1 MAAQMMEDSQTVYLS
16 IHAHGIMP
24 TFPKLLSVWRA
35 MLYGA
40 EAEYTML
47 LGGPINRNYNETTM
61 KPERALKE
69 EVRWTEVKLQF
80 SSGVMILL
88 DFATLDADQVMESEI
103 KAAKEMMV

>member
-16 IHAHGIMP
+16 IHAYGIMP

-35 MLYGA
+35 MLYGV

-47 LGGPINRNYNETTM
+47 PITPRVLGAQRGVYQQNVS
-61 KPERALKE
+61 LL
-69 EVRWTEVKLQF
+69 VKLQF

-88 DFATLDADQVMESEI
+88 DFATLDADLVMESEI
-103 KAAKEMMV
+103 EAAKEMMVQNTGW